1 MDEPD
6 PADVSGEPLVRF
18 GPGSVCVL
26 YGAENPSRSVEK
38 VKQVMSEL
46 ATNVS
51 APMRFPHLAA
61 RDLEGRALELP
72 DDFSGAFNLVV
83 VAFQREQQAMVDSW
97 VAWFESIA
105 TEHPTLRCYEVPV
118 IATRWSPARRFID
131 GGMAQAVRAQEAR
144 RRTLTVYTDVRRV
157 TDALAID
164 DTDTVTV
171 LLVDADGR
179 LRWRTTGPVSE
190 HSGSELRAALVAD
203 ASREPGPAGSLS
215 IEQFEFAF
223 ESRFRPFL
231 ALIGVTPGT
240 AHVTLTAERLVAR
253 FGPWTCETPIGNVRD
268 VCRTG
273 PYHWYKAIGPRG
285 SFVDRGLTF
294 GTTTEGGV
302 CVLLREPVPGL
313 TPVGPLR
320 HPGITLTLAEPE
332 RFVASLRRRA
342 GLA

>member
-1 MDEPD
+1 MSES
-6 PADVSGEPLVRF
+6 AMKVSG
-18 GPGSVCVL
+18 
-26 YGAENPSRSVEK
+26 AI
-38 VKQVMSEL
+38 
-46 ATNVS
+46 
-51 APMRFPHLAA
+51 RFPHMAA
-61 RDLEGRALELP
+61 RDLEGRSLELP
-72 DDFSGAFNLVV
+72 DAFSGASNLVV
-83 VAFQREQQAMVDSW
+83 VAFRREQQAMVDSW
-97 VAWFESIA
+97 VAWWETIA
-105 TEHPTLRCYEVPV
+105 AEHPSLRCFEIPV
-118 IATRWSPARRFID
+118 IATRWSPARAAID

-164 DTDTVTV
+164 TTDTVTV

-179 LRWRTTGPVSE
+179 LRWRTTGPVTE
-190 HSGSELRAALVAD
+190 HSGSELRAALTAGPSRD
-203 ASREPGPAGSLS
+203 AGAAESLS

-223 ESRFRPFL
+223 DSQFRPFL
-231 ALIGVTPGT
+231 ALIGVTSGT
-240 AHVTLTAERLVAR
+240 AHVTLTAEHLVAR
-253 FGPWTCETPIGNVRD
+253 FGAWTCETPIGNVRD

-273 PYHWYKAIGPRG
+273 PYRWYKAIGPRG

-294 GTTTEGGV
+294 GTTTQGGV

-313 TPVGPLR
+313 TPVSSLR

>member
-1 MDEPD
+1 
-6 PADVSGEPLVRF
+6 
-18 GPGSVCVL
+18 
-26 YGAENPSRSVEK
+26 
-38 VKQVMSEL
+38 
-46 ATNVS
+46 
-51 APMRFPHLAA
+51 
-61 RDLEGRALELP
+61 
-72 DDFSGAFNLVV
+72 
-83 VAFQREQQAMVDSW
+83 
-97 VAWFESIA
+97 
-105 TEHPTLRCYEVPV
+105 V
-118 IATRWSPARRFID
+118 IATRWSPARRVID
-131 GGMAQAVRAQEAR
+131 GGMAQAVRAPEAR

-164 DTDTVTV
+164 TTDTVTV

-190 HSGSELRAALVAD
+190 RSGSELAAVLAAD
-203 ASREPGPAGSLS
+203 PSPDAGPAESLP

-223 ESRFRPFL
+223 DSQFRPFL

-240 AHVTLTAERLVAR
+240 AHVTLSAEQLVAR
-253 FGPWTCETPIGNVRD
+253 FGPWTCATPIGNVRD

-294 GTTTEGGV
+294 GTTTRGGV

-320 HPGITLTLAEPE
+320 HPGLTLTLAEPD
-332 RFVASLRRRA
+332 RFVASLRRRS

>member
-1 MDEPD
+1 MSES
-6 PADVSGEPLVRF
+6 AMNVSGVI
-18 GPGSVCVL
+18 
-26 YGAENPSRSVEK
+26 
-38 VKQVMSEL
+38 
-46 ATNVS
+46 
-51 APMRFPHLAA
+51 RFPHLAA
-61 RDLEGRALELP
+61 RDLEGRSLELP
-72 DDFSGAFNLVV
+72 DAFSGASNLVI
-83 VAFQREQQAMVDSW
+83 VAFRREQQAMVDSW
-97 VAWFESIA
+97 VAWWETIA
-105 TEHPTLRCYEVPV
+105 AEYPSLRCYEIPV
-118 IATRWSPARRFID
+118 IATRWSPARPVID

-164 DTDTVTV
+164 ATDTVTV

-190 HSGSELRAALVAD
+190 HSGSELRAALTAD
-203 ASREPGPAGSLS
+203 PSPDAGAAESLS

-223 ESRFRPFL
+223 DSQFRPFL
-231 ALIGVTPGT
+231 ALIGVTSGT
-240 AHVTLTAERLVAR
+240 AHVTLTAEQLVAR

-294 GTTTEGGV
+294 GTTTQGGV

>member
-1 MDEPD
+1 M
-6 PADVSGEPLVRF
+6 G
-18 GPGSVCVL
+18 GS
-26 YGAENPSRSVEK
+26 A
-38 VKQVMSEL
+38 M
-46 ATNVS
+46 NVS
-51 APMRFPHLAA
+51 AAIHFPHLAA
-61 RDLEGRALELP
+61 RDLEGRSLELP
-72 DDFSGAFNLVV
+72 DAFSGASNLVI
-83 VAFQREQQAMVDSW
+83 VAFRREQQAMVDSW
-97 VAWFESIA
+97 VAWWETIA
-105 TEHPTLRCYEVPV
+105 AEHPSLRCYEIPV
-118 IATRWSPARRFID
+118 IATRWSPARAVID

-171 LLVDADGR
+171 LLVDAGGR

-190 HSGSELRAALVAD
+190 HSGSELRAVLTAD
-203 ASREPGPAGSLS
+203 PSQDVGAAESLS

-223 ESRFRPFL
+223 DSQFRPFL
-231 ALIGVTPGT
+231 ALIGVTSGT
-240 AHVTLTAERLVAR
+240 AHATLTAEQLVAR
-253 FGPWTCETPIGNVRD
+253 FGPWTCETPIGNVRG

-294 GTTTEGGV
+294 GTTTKGGV

-313 TPVGPLR
+313 TPVGWLR